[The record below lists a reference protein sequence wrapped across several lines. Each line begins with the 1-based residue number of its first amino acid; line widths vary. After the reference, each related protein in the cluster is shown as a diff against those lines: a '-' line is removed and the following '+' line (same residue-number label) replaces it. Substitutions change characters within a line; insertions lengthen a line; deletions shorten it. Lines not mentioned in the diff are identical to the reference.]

1 MRAGDSHPDSDGR
14 TPWER
19 SGWPSLGSVSQTQP
33 SAEVVHPAVAMLR
46 DRGVADLRTDAAL
59 RSAYSAD
66 ASLYRVRPLAVA
78 RPRTAEEVRDI
89 VEVCA
94 EAGVPITARG
104 GGTSIAGNAIGPG
117 ILIDYSRHL
126 TRVLHIDEG
135 TRRATVEPGVVHA
148 RLQQEVLP
156 LGLRFGPDPSS
167 HARCSVGG
175 MVGNNACG
183 TRALGYG
190 RTSDNLAGL
199 SMVLAD
205 GSSST
210 VARADDRA
218 AVAASHPAWARALA
232 AVDTDLAVVRREF
245 GRFGRQVS
253 GYSLEHLLP
262 ERFNPAAFL
271 AGSEGTLGLLT
282 SATVDLVPD
291 PPATVLV
298 VLGFG
303 SIGEAGD
310 AVPTV
315 LRFEPR
321 ACEGI
326 DRRIVDVVRE
336 RFGPLAVPPL
346 PDGRSWLFVEL
357 AGESAAEV
365 EARGADLVRAIGT
378 GLVVTDPLAATAL
391 WRIREDGAGLSATSP
406 RGLPA
411 HAGWE
416 DAAVP
421 PDRLGDYLRGFD
433 DLLEEH
439 GLTGLP
445 YGHFGDGCLHIRVD
459 VPLDGT
465 RAYRDFVEAAADLVV
480 SYGGSLSGEH
490 GDGRARSEL
499 LERMYSPEAVALM
512 AAVKAAFDPT
522 NLLNPGVLVDPA
534 PLDADLRVQSSDR
547 AGLLGALRCTGVGR
561 CRADHSGPGVVMCP
575 SYLATREEVDSTRG
589 RARVLQDAVSG
600 HLPGG
605 LADPAVEDA
614 LELCLS
620 CKGCLSDCPTG
631 VDMASYKSMALE
643 QRYASRRRPMSHHT
657 LGALPKWLGL
667 LDAAP
672 RVLSPLSR
680 LGMAVAEGNRFVS
693 RLAGIDPRRSLPR
706 PASRRLERTPPG
718 DGRPVV
724 VFVDTFTEAF
734 APEVAEATADVL
746 TTAGYSVTFTRQGG
760 CCGLTWISTGQ
771 RDQARARVA
780 DLVRQLGPTAEAGT
794 PIVGLEPSC
803 TAVLRSDAV
812 DLLAG
817 SDDEAIARTVAEATH
832 TLAEI
837 LDETD
842 GWEPPDLSGRSVIA
856 QPHCH
861 QHAVMGYA
869 ADLKILER
877 AGASVTRLGGCCGMA
892 GNFGM
897 EAGHYEVSAAV
908 AEQQLLPALRSD
920 PEAVLLA
927 DGFSCRT
934 QAADL
939 AGRSGVH
946 LAVLLRA

>member
-1 MRAGDSHPDSDGR
+1 MSR
-14 TPWER
+14 T
-19 SGWPSLGSVSQTQP
+19 Q
-33 SAEVVHPAVAMLR
+33 SAADAADAAAQVLR
-46 DRGVADLRTDAAL
+46 DRGVGDVRVDAAL

-66 ASLYRVRPLAVA
+66 ASLYRVLPTAVA
-78 RPRTAEEVRDI
+78 RPRTDEEIATI
-89 VEVCA
+89 VSVCGELA
-94 EAGVPITARG
+94 LPVTARG
-104 GGTSIAGNAIGPG
+104 GGTSIAGNAVGSG
-117 ILIDYSRHL
+117 IVIDYTRHL
-126 TRVLHIDEG
+126 TGVLSVDEEAR
-135 TRRATVEPGVVHA
+135 TATVEPGVVHA
-148 RLQQEVLP
+148 RLQQQVLP

-167 HARCSVGG
+167 HTRCTIGG

-199 SMVLAD
+199 TMVLAD
-205 GSSST
+205 SSVST
-210 VARADDRA
+210 VTRTDDRA
-218 AVAASHPAWARALA
+218 AVAASHPAWAGALA
-232 AVDTDLAVVRREF
+232 AVDADLAVVRREF

-315 LRFEPR
+315 LSFEPR

-326 DRRIVDVVRE
+326 DRRIVDVVRD

-346 PDGRSWLFVEL
+346 PEGQSWLFVEL
-357 AGESAAEV
+357 AGESEADV
-365 EARGADLVRAIGT
+365 EARGADLVAAIGT
-378 GLVVTDPLAATAL
+378 GLVVTDDLDATAL

-406 RGLPA
+406 AGLPA

-465 RAYRDFVEAAADLVV
+465 SAYRSFVEAAADLVV

-499 LERMYSPEAVALM
+499 LSRMYSPEAIALM
-512 AAVKAAFDPT
+512 AAVKAAFDPA
-522 NLLNPGVLVDPA
+522 NLLNPGVLVDPS
-534 PLDADLRVQSSDR
+534 PLDADLRVQPADR
-547 AGLLGALRCTGVGR
+547 DGLLGALRCTGVGR
-561 CRADHSGPGVVMCP
+561 CRADHTGPGVVMCP

-589 RARVLQDAVSG
+589 RARVLQDAISG

-605 LADPAVEDA
+605 LADPAVGDA

-631 VDMASYKSMALE
+631 VDMAGYKSMALE
-643 QRYASRRRPMSHHT
+643 ERYASRRRPLSHLT
-657 LGALPKWLGL
+657 LGALPRWLGL
-667 LDAAP
+667 LDVAP
-672 RVLSPLSR
+672 RVLSPLAR
-680 LGMAVAEGNRFVS
+680 VGMAVAQGNRVIS

-706 PASRRLERTPPG
+706 PARSRLTRAPAG
-718 DGRPVV
+718 DGSPVV

-734 APEVAEATADVL
+734 APQVAEAAAEVL
-746 TTAGYSVTFTRQGG
+746 TSAGYSVTFTHQGG

-771 RDQARARVA
+771 RDEARARVA
-780 DLVRQLGPTAEAGT
+780 DLVRRLAPAAEAGI
-794 PIVGLEPSC
+794 PVVGLEPSC

-812 DLLAG
+812 ELLAG
-817 SDDEAIARTVAEATH
+817 SDDEATARAVAGATH

-837 LDETD
+837 LDETE
-842 GWEPPDLSGRSVIA
+842 GWEPPDLAGLSVIA

-869 ADLKILER
+869 ADLTVLER

-897 EAGHYEVSAAV
+897 EAGHYEVSVAV
-908 AEQQLLPALRSD
+908 AEQQLLPALQSD

-939 AGRSGVH
+939 AGRSAVH
-946 LAVLLRA
+946 LAELLRR

>member
-1 MRAGDSHPDSDGR
+1 M
-14 TPWER
+14 
-19 SGWPSLGSVSQTQP
+19 
-33 SAEVVHPAVAMLR
+33 
-46 DRGVADLRTDAAL
+46 RTDAAL
-59 RSAYSAD
+59 LSAYSAD

-78 RPRTAEEVRDI
+78 RPRSSAEVARI

-94 EAGVPITARG
+94 DAGLAVTARG

-117 ILIDYSRHL
+117 VVVDCSRHL
-126 TRVLHIDEG
+126 SRVLEVDEASR
-135 TRRATVEPGVVHA
+135 TATVEPGVVHA

-167 HARCSVGG
+167 HARCTVGG

-205 GSSST
+205 GSVST
-210 VARADDRA
+210 VGRSDGRA

-232 AVDTDLAVVRREF
+232 VVDADLAVVRREF

-262 ERFNPAAFL
+262 ERFNAAAFL

-315 LRFEPR
+315 LKFEPR

-336 RFGPLAVPPL
+336 RFGTLAVPPL
-346 PDGRSWLFVEL
+346 PEGQAWLFVEL
-357 AGESAAEV
+357 AGETTAEV
-365 EARGADLVRAIGT
+365 EARGADLVRATGT
-378 GLVVTDPLAATAL
+378 GLVVSDDLDATAL

-421 PDRLGDYLRGFD
+421 PERLGDYLRGFD
-433 DLLEEH
+433 DLLQNH

-459 VPLDGT
+459 VPLDGST
-465 RAYRDFVEAAADLVV
+465 AYREFVEAAADLVV

-499 LERMYSPEAVALM
+499 LARMYSPEALALM
-512 AAVKAAFDPT
+512 GAVKAAFDPT

-534 PLDADLRVQSSDR
+534 PLDADLRVQPIDR
-547 AGLLGALRCTGVGR
+547 SGLHGALRCTGVGR
-561 CRADHSGPGVVMCP
+561 CRADHAGPGVVMCP

-589 RARVLQDAVSG
+589 RARILQDAISG

-605 LADPAVEDA
+605 LSNAAVGDA

-643 QRYASRRRPMSHHT
+643 ERYASRRRPMSHRT
-657 LGALPKWLGL
+657 LGALPAWLGL

-672 RVLSPLSR
+672 RVLSPLAR
-680 LGMAVAEGNRFVS
+680 LGMAVAQGNRVIS

-706 PASRRLERTPPG
+706 PAPTRLTRGPAG

-734 APEVAEATADVL
+734 APEVAEAAGDVL
-746 TTAGYSVTFTRQGG
+746 SAAGYAVTFTHQGG

-771 RDQARARVA
+771 REQARTRVA
-780 DLVRQLGPTAEAGT
+780 DLVRRLVPAAEEGI

-803 TAVLRSDAV
+803 TAVLRSEAV
-812 DLLAG
+812 ELLAG
-817 SDDEAIARTVAEATH
+817 SDDEARARAVAGATH

-837 LDETD
+837 LDGTE
-842 GWEPPDLSGRSVIA
+842 GWEPPALSGVRVIA

-877 AGASVTRLGGCCGMA
+877 AGATVTRLGGCCGMA

-897 EAGHYEVSAAV
+897 EAGHYEVSVAV
-908 AEQQLLPALRSD
+908 AEQQLLPALRSE
-920 PEAVLLA
+920 PGSVLLA

-939 AGRSGVH
+939 ADRRAVH
-946 LAVLLRA
+946 LAQLLRV